1 MKRPIN
7 KQNLIVSVGLGFG
20 AVFIWLG
27 ANSAVTGRDAMRI
40 PAVIEEMSP
49 GPGDEVLQQSQ
60 VSVDFIDGYEARL
73 SIDGIALDT
82 TRLDE
87 LSATASANPGSQVDL
102 PPTAIWDPGN
112 FIISYTPQ
120 QGAPI
125 ESFSQGTHKVTVT
138 FWKLVDGEQK
148 SRSFSWEFSAN

>member
-1 MKRPIN
+1 MG
-7 KQNLIVSVGLGFG
+7 VAFG
-20 AVFIWLG
+20 AVFIWMGLD
-27 ANSAVTGRDAMRI
+27 SAQTGRDALHI

-49 GPGDEVLQQSQ
+49 GPGDEALQQSQ
-60 VSVDFIDGYEARL
+60 VSIDFVDGYEARL
-73 SIDGIALDT
+73 TIDGIALDT

-87 LSATASANPGSQVDL
+87 LSASASANPGSQVEL

-120 QGAPI
+120 QDAPI

-138 FWKLVDGEQK
+138 FWKMVDGEQK
-148 SRSFSWEFSAN
+148 SRSFSWEFTAN